1 MKSIQALLKSESSVE
16 AECARL
22 ASIAPQLVLLFGST
36 DAFKPE
42 GQAAQV
48 ARRLPGALVIGCS
61 TAGEISDRGVFNNS
75 LVVTAARFDQPDFR
89 PVQERVRSME
99 DTFEAGRRLG
109 AKLDRKGLRAVFLLG
124 RGLQI
129 NGSAL
134 VAGIREVVGDGVVL
148 TGGLAGDGGRFER
161 TFTILNG
168 EISDDQ
174 VVGFG
179 IHGDRVSVAF
189 GSQGGWEPFGPVR
202 RITRCHQNVL
212 YELDGE
218 PALDLY
224 KKYLGDKAR
233 ELPSSGL
240 LFPFAILKDNQDST
254 GIIRTILAVDEK
266 EKSLTFAGDIPP
278 NGIVRLMHAKND
290 GLVSGA
296 RRAAEHTLSLVASEG
311 QRRPDH
317 QEGLGILISCVG
329 RKLVMGEDVDEE
341 LEAVQDVL
349 RHSTLTGFY
358 SYGEICPH
366 MEADDTKLHNQT
378 MTITYLYEKKAA

>member
-1 MKSIQALLKSESSVE
+1 MKSLQALIKSGGSVE

-22 ASIAPQLVLLFGST
+22 AEISPQLVMLFGSI
-36 DAFKPE
+36 DAFKPD

-61 TAGEISDRGVFNNS
+61 TAGEISDRGVYNNT
-75 LVVTAARFDQPDFR
+75 LVITAARFDQPDFR
-89 PVQERVRSME
+89 PVSETVSSME
-99 DTFEAGRRLG
+99 DSFQAGKRLG
-109 AKLDRKGLRAVFLLG
+109 GRLGRQGLKAVFLLG

-168 EISDDQ
+168 EISDER

-179 IHGDRVSVAF
+179 IYGEGVSVAF

-202 RITRCHQNVL
+202 RVTRCKENVL

-254 GIIRTILAVDEK
+254 GIIRTILAIDEK
-266 EKSLTFAGDIPP
+266 EKSLTFAGEIPA
-278 NGIVRLMHAKND
+278 NGIVRLMHASND
-290 GLVSGA
+290 GLVKGA
-296 RRAAEHTLSLVASEG
+296 RRAAEHTLRLVTSEKP
-311 QRRPDH
+311 RT
-317 QEGLGILISCVG
+317 GLGILISCVG
-329 RKLVMGEDVDEE
+329 RKLVMGDDVDDE
-341 LEAVQDVL
+341 LETVQEVL
-349 RHSTLTGFY
+349 GSSTLAGFY

-366 MEADDTKLHNQT
+366 MDADDTKLHNQT